1 MLENMNEIANRS
13 VNGNFFA
20 EITEI
25 ENGFH
30 VSVKHF
36 KSEEDPCAGQSQV
49 VSELYKVLGALELE
63 TENGKRGDV
72 AHSGG
77 CASVF
82 ARKEKRE
89 RYMIGSYSVLMTA
102 SQASRWNSADITEE
116 DKDNITFFIPIRNNH
131 YKEIRLA
138 NMLDADVELLEA
150 FVAEPDF
157 QKI

>member
-82 ARKEKRE
+82 ARKEKADD
-89 RYMIGSYSVLMTA
+89 YLLGGFSVRMTK
-102 SQASRWNSADITEE
+102 SQASRWNSADLTAE
-116 DKDNITFFIPIRNNH
+116 DMENITVFIPVKNNH
-131 YKEIRLA
+131 YKSVRLSE
-138 NMLDADVELLEA
+138 MPGKDLEFMEG
-150 FVAEPDF
+150 FVAELDF
-157 QKI
+157 QKV